1 MSISIQL
8 ILLVAGLCL
17 LAVIVRTA
25 PTHTA
30 NKPLP
35 SITAACAANND
46 SRAKAIKEAF
56 QHAYNGYRL
65 HAWGSDEL
73 LPKTNGSSNSRY
85 VIMNNLFCCFESKR
99 LPMHL

>member
-1 MSISIQL
+1 MTKRKKKIQKIMSISIQL

-25 PTHTA
+25 PTASA
-30 NKPLP
+30 NKP
-35 SITAACAANND
+35 SFSMTAACTANNNA
-46 SRAKAIKEAF
+46 RAEAIKEAF

-73 LPKTNGSSNSRY
+73 LPKSNGSSNSRY
-85 VIMNNLFCCFESKR
+85 AFAF
-99 LPMHL
+99 

>member
-1 MSISIQL
+1 MTKRKKRIQKIMSISIQL

-25 PTHTA
+25 PTTA

-35 SITAACAANND
+35 SITAACSIGSDNT
-46 SRAKAIKEAF
+46 RAKAIKEAF

-73 LPKTNGSSNSRY
+73 LPRSNGSSNSR
-85 VIMNNLFCCFESKR
+85 
-99 LPMHL
+99 

>member
-1 MSISIQL
+1 MTKRKKRIQKIMSISIQL

-25 PTHTA
+25 PTTA

-35 SITAACAANND
+35 YITAACSIGND
-46 SRAKAIKEAF
+46 NTRAKAIKEAF

-73 LPKTNGSSNSRY
+73 LPKSNGSSNSR
-85 VIMNNLFCCFESKR
+85 
-99 LPMHL
+99 

>member
-25 PTHTA
+25 PTTA

-35 SITAACAANND
+35 SIAAACSIGND
-46 SRAKAIKEAF
+46 NTRAKAIKEAF

-73 LPKTNGSSNSRY
+73 LPKSNGSSNSR
-85 VIMNNLFCCFESKR
+85 
-99 LPMHL
+99 